1 MPRLI
6 AKMDFSRTH
15 FEVLGLSLKSQVLGF
30 CLEAGKFSKISCP
43 WLEDSTMFWFVE
55 NGPRLWPFVLFVL
68 GHARDLAKT
77 LWNIFFFIIRTS
89 NLSVIIFFFLLKKF
103 ANSLRKDLFYLF
115 FLSFFGEHL
124 NFAENLRFFERRT
137 VVACFTNTCALSP
150 WPRAFPYL
158 ALIESV
164 LGWSVLDL
172 GFFCVLGLE
181 PCVLEYTFV

>member
-1 MPRLI
+1 MKSLALASK
-6 AKMDFSRTH
+6 AKSLVLALKPASSQKYPVLGSRTALCFDLLKMGQGYGH
-15 FEVLGLSLKSQVLGF
+15 LFYLSWGTPGTSLK
-30 CLEAGKFSKISCP
+30 
-43 WLEDSTMFWFVE
+43 
-55 NGPRLWPFVLFVL
+55 LFE
-68 GHARDLAKT
+68 T
-77 LWNIFFFIIRTS
+77 FFFHKKDVKLVGYFI
-89 NLSVIIFFFLLKKF
+89 LLKKF

-181 PCVLEYTFV
+181 PCVLESTFV